1 MQQALANA
9 QTLALEANHSSLEPA
24 HLLLAMLEDEESGV
38 AALLRRTGAN
48 ADNVAVRLRDTI
60 NNLPTIGEHDGIVQ
74 ASRETGRLINLAYK
88 ESRRAGRFTYRLR
101 CHVAGHGRKIS

>member
-1 MQQALANA
+1 MKKAV
-9 QTLALEANHSSLEPA
+9 
-24 HLLLAMLEDEESGV
+24 V

-88 ESRRAGRFTYRLR
+88 ESRRRGDSHIASDVMLLVMAEKYREIGDIL
-101 CHVAGHGRKIS
+101 KQEK